1 MSSTPTSTSS
11 SSGLSKSKVFSY
23 DTVAVH
29 PIVLLSVVDHY
40 YRLAKETSRRV
51 IGALLGEYISIDNK
65 IDVTNCYALPFEE
78 DPKDKKVWFVDHI
91 FSESMLEMF
100 QKINHKEKIV
110 GWYSS
115 GPKIR
120 PHDIEINEV
129 FKKYCENPV
138 FVIIDVQEKSE
149 SLGIPTESYIMK
161 EEVDADGQLVKTFFK
176 LHTTIEASLP
186 EEIGVEFM
194 LRDINDTNR
203 VGSISKVAQ
212 DKVMSFKALIKRLNE
227 IKDYLKKVLDEKI
240 PCNPQIIYNI
250 QEIFNHL
257 PNFETENVI
266 KAMSIQTNNNYLV
279 LYLSWIVKTIVQ
291 LHKLINNKI
300 ALKEEEKQPEKKD
313 NKDKDKDKEK
323 NKDKDKKEKEKNKED
338 EKDKGKK

>member
-1 MSSTPTSTSS
+1 MSS
-11 SSGLSKSKVFSY
+11 SSDSSTSTKTSKSFSY

-51 IGALLGEYISIDNK
+51 IGALLGEYVSIDNK

-91 FSESMLEMF
+91 FSESMFEMF

-161 EEVDADGQLVKTFFK
+161 EEVDAEGQLVKTFFK
-176 LHTTIEASLP
+176 MHTTIEASLP

-203 VGSISKVAQ
+203 VGSISKVVQ
-212 DKVMSFKALIKRLNE
+212 DKIMSFKALIKRLNE
-227 IKDYLKKVLDEKI
+227 IKEYLKKVLDEKI
-240 PCNPQIIYNI
+240 PTNPQIIYNI

-266 KAMSIQTNNNYLV
+266 KAMSVQTNNNYLV

-300 ALKEEEKQPEKKD
+300 ALKEEEKQPEKKEN
-313 NKDKDKDKEK
+313 NKKKD
-323 NKDKDKKEKEKNKED
+323 ED
-338 EKDKGKK
+338 EKIEKKI

>member
-1 MSSTPTSTSS
+1 MEKKT
-11 SSGLSKSKVFSY
+11 LIQQ
-23 DTVAVH
+23 TVAVH

-40 YRLAKETSRRV
+40 NRSALGTNRRV
-51 IGALLGEYISIDNK
+51 VGALLGEYIDDK
-65 IDVTNCYALPFEE
+65 VDVTNCYALPFEE

-91 FSESMLEMF
+91 YSEDMLEMF

-129 FKKYCENPV
+129 FRKYCENPV
-138 FVIIDVQEKSE
+138 FVIIDVKEDNE
-149 SLGIPTESYIMK
+149 SLGIPTESYTMK
-161 EEVDADGQLVKTFFK
+161 EEVDKDGQLIKTFFK
-176 LHTTIEASLP
+176 LNTTIEASLP

-203 VGSISKVAQ
+203 EGNITKLAN

-227 IKDYLKKVLDEKI
+227 IKNYLEKI
-240 PCNPQIIYNI
+240 INQTIPTNPQIIYNI
-250 QEIFNHL
+250 QEIFNYL
-257 PNFETENVI
+257 PNFDTESVI

-279 LYLSWIVKTIVQ
+279 LYLSWITKTIVA

-300 ALKEEEKQPEKKD
+300 MLKEEEKQPEKKD
-313 NKDKDKDKEK
+313 NKKDEKDKEK
-323 NKDKDKKEKEKNKED
+323 DNKDKTEKEEEDKIKKEEKK
-338 EKDKGKK
+338 

>member
-1 MSSTPTSTSS
+1 MSS
-11 SSGLSKSKVFSY
+11 SSASSTTNTSNITQKTFSY

-91 FSESMLEMF
+91 FSESMFEMF

-212 DKVMSFKALIKRLNE
+212 DKIMSFKALIKRLNE
-227 IKDYLKKVLDEKI
+227 IKEYLKKVLDEKI
-240 PCNPQIIYNI
+240 PTNPQIIYNI

-266 KAMSIQTNNNYLV
+266 KAMSVQTNNNYLV

-300 ALKEEEKQPEKKD
+300 ALKEEEKQPEK
-313 NKDKDKDKEK
+313 N
-323 NKDKDKKEKEKNKED
+323 KKEAKKEED
-338 EKDKGKK
+338 EKIEKK

>member
-1 MSSTPTSTSS
+1 MEKKT
-11 SSGLSKSKVFSY
+11 LIQQ
-23 DTVAVH
+23 TVAVH

-40 YRLAKETSRRV
+40 NRSALGTNRRV
-51 IGALLGEYISIDNK
+51 VGALLGEYIDDK
-65 IDVTNCYALPFEE
+65 VDVTNCYALPFEE

-91 FSESMLEMF
+91 YSENMLEMF
-100 QKINHKEKIV
+100 QKINHKEKII

-129 FKKYCENPV
+129 FRKYCENPV
-138 FVIIDVQEKSE
+138 FVIIDVKEDNE
-149 SLGIPTESYIMK
+149 SLGIPTESYTMK
-161 EEVDADGQLVKTFFK
+161 EEVDKDGQLIKTFFK
-176 LHTTIEASLP
+176 LNTTIEASLP

-203 VGSISKVAQ
+203 EGNITKLAN

-227 IKDYLKKVLDEKI
+227 IKNYLEKI
-240 PCNPQIIYNI
+240 INQTIPTNPQIIYNI
-250 QEIFNHL
+250 QEIFNYL
-257 PNFETENVI
+257 PNFDTESVI

-279 LYLSWIVKTIVQ
+279 LYLSWITKTIVA

-300 ALKEEEKQPEKKD
+300 MLKEEEKQPEKKD
-313 NKDKDKDKEK
+313 NKKDEKDKEK
-323 NKDKDKKEKEKNKED
+323 DNKDKTEKEEEDKIKKEEKK
-338 EKDKGKK
+338 

>member
-1 MSSTPTSTSS
+1 
-11 SSGLSKSKVFSY
+11 
-23 DTVAVH
+23 
-29 PIVLLSVVDHY
+29 VDHY
-40 YRLAKETSRRV
+40 NRSASGTNRRV
-51 IGALLGEYISIDNK
+51 VGALLGEYIDNK
-65 IDVTNCYALPFEE
+65 VDVTNCYALPFEE

-91 FSESMLEMF
+91 YSEDMLEMF

-129 FKKYCENPV
+129 FRKYCENPV
-138 FVIIDVQEKSE
+138 FVIIDVKEDNE
-149 SLGIPTESYIMK
+149 SLGIPTESYTMR
-161 EEVDADGQLVKTFFK
+161 EEVDKDGQLIKTFFK
-176 LHTTIEASLP
+176 LNTSIEASLP

-203 VGSISKVAQ
+203 EGNITKLAN

-227 IKDYLKKVLDEKI
+227 IKNYLEKVINKKI
-240 PCNPQIIYNI
+240 PTNPQIIYNI
-250 QEIFNHL
+250 QEIFNYL
-257 PNFETENVI
+257 PNFETESVI

-279 LYLSWIVKTIVQ
+279 LYLSWITKTIVA

-300 ALKEEEKQPEKKD
+300 MLKEEEKQPENKD
-313 NKDKDKDKEK
+313 NKKEEEKKNKEK
-323 NKDKDKKEKEKNKED
+323 EDKKEEETKKE
-338 EKDKGKK
+338 EKK

>member
-1 MSSTPTSTSS
+1 MS
-11 SSGLSKSKVFSY
+11 LSKKNFNPEK
-23 DTVAVH
+23 VAVH

-40 YRLAKETSRRV
+40 NRSASGTNRRV
-51 IGALLGEYISIDNK
+51 VGALLGEYIDNK
-65 IDVTNCYALPFEE
+65 VDVTNCYALPFEE

-91 FSESMLEMF
+91 YSENMLEMF
-100 QKINHKEKIV
+100 QKINHKEKII

-129 FKKYCENPV
+129 FRKYCENPV
-138 FVIIDVQEKSE
+138 FVIIDVKEDNE

-161 EEVDADGQLVKTFFK
+161 EEVDKDGQLIKTFFK
-176 LHTTIEASLP
+176 LNTTIEASLP

-203 VGSISKVAQ
+203 EGNITKLAN
-212 DKVMSFKALIKRLNE
+212 DKVMSFKALIKRLSE
-227 IKDYLKKVLDEKI
+227 IKNYLDKVINKKI
-240 PCNPQIIYNI
+240 PNNPQIIYNI
-250 QEIFNHL
+250 QEIFNYL
-257 PNFETENVI
+257 PNFETESVI

-279 LYLSWIVKTIVQ
+279 LYLSWITKTIVA

-300 ALKEEEKQPEKKD
+300 MLKEEEKQPEKKD
-313 NKDKDKDKEK
+313 NKKEDE
-323 NKDKDKKEKEKNKED
+323 NKNKEKD
-338 EKDKGKK
+338 EKDKNKKEEESKKEEKK